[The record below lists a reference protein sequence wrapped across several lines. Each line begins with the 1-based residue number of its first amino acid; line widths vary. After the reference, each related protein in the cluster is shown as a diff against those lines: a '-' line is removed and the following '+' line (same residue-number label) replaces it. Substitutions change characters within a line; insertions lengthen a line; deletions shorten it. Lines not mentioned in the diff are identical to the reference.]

1 MNWSMRIYA
10 SSSENP
16 NWMSNLP
23 SASSESNVSSEDLD
37 DDDDD
42 DDDDSDCKGLGDFEL
57 VAARGV

>member
-42 DDDDSDCKGLGDFEL
+42 NDSDFKGLGDFEL